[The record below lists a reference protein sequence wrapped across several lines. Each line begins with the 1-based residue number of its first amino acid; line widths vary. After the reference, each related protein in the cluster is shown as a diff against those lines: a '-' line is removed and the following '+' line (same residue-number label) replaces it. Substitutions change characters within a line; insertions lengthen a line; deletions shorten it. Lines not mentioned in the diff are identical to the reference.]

1 MTERPKTKEDVLR
14 IVRDREIEF
23 VYFQYVEMYGKPCAK
38 LVPAQALEEIWED
51 GAGAAGFA
59 AGEIGQ
65 GPHDPDLMAFPDP
78 TTFIQ
83 FPWQPE
89 VGLLTCN
96 VYVEGEA
103 WPYDPRLILQ
113 NMLDK
118 ARQRGFIFNIG
129 FEPEFQLLEADPHNL
144 TQPRRADPYDV
155 MQRPC
160 YDVKGLT
167 RQYEYIRELSRCL
180 NELGWSN
187 YALDHEDAN
196 GQFEGNIAFSDALT
210 TADRCVVYKYMADT
224 IAREHGM
231 TATFMPK
238 PFADQTGNGLHLTFS
253 LWDEKNQKN
262 LFESSDDPRG
272 LGLSQL
278 AYHFIGG
285 LIDHAQAYIGL
296 TAPTVNSYKR
306 LRRGTPELRT
316 WVPVNV
322 TYGGNNRTQML
333 RVGGPGR
340 VEDRTPDGSCNP
352 YLAMTAILAAGLD
365 GIDRELDPGDPNHD
379 NLYDIPEEELKRRGI
394 EFLPGNLF
402 EAINNLEQDEVMRA
416 ALGRGRNEDYLDY
429 YCRVK
434 RAEWDGYHRQ
444 VSEWELQ
451 HQLHFP

>member
-1 MTERPKTKEDVLR
+1 MTEQPKTKEDVLR
-14 IVRDREIEF
+14 IVKDRGIEF

-38 LVPAQALEEIWED
+38 LVPALALAELWDE

-65 GPHDPDLMAFPDP
+65 GPHDPDLVAYPDP
-78 TTFIQ
+78 QTFIQ
-83 FPWQPE
+83 LPWQPE
-89 VGLLTCN
+89 VGLITCD
-96 VYVEGEA
+96 VYVEDEP
-103 WPYDPRLILQ
+103 WPYDPRLILRNVLEQ
-113 NMLDK
+113 
-118 ARQRGFIFNIG
+118 ARQRGYIFNIG
-129 FEPEFQLLEADPHNL
+129 FEPEFQLLEADPENIAR
-144 TQPRRADPYDV
+144 PRRADPYDV
-155 MQRPC
+155 LQRPC

-167 RQYEYIRELSRCL
+167 RQYNYIRDLSRAL

-253 LWDEKNQKN
+253 LWDEKNEKN
-262 LFESSDDPRG
+262 LFESKDDPRG

-278 AYHFIGG
+278 AYQFIGG

-379 NLYDIPEEELKRRGI
+379 NLYEIPEEELKRRGI

>member
-1 MTERPKTKEDVLR
+1 MTDKPQTKEDVLK
-14 IVRDREIEF
+14 IVKDREIEF

-38 LVPAQALEEIWED
+38 LVPASALSEIWED

-65 GPHDPDLMAFPDP
+65 GPADPDLMAFPDP

-83 FPWQPE
+83 LPWQPE
-89 VGLLTCN
+89 VGMLTCN
-96 VYVEGEA
+96 VYVEGEP

-113 NMLDK
+113 NVLER
-118 ARQRGFIFNIG
+118 ARAMGYTFNVG
-129 FEPEFQLLEADPHNL
+129 FEPEFQLLEADPENIHA
-144 TQPRRADPYDV
+144 PRRADPYDV
-155 MQRPC
+155 MLRPC
-160 YDVKGLT
+160 YDVKGIT
-167 RQYEYIRELSRCL
+167 RQYEYIRDLSRCL
-180 NELGWSN
+180 NDLGWSN

-196 GQFEGNIAFSDALT
+196 GQFEGNIQFSDALT

-224 IAREHGM
+224 VAREHGM

-238 PFADQTGNGLHLTFS
+238 PFVDQTGNGLHLTFS
-253 LWDEKNQKN
+253 LWDEKNEKN
-262 LFESSDDPRG
+262 LFESDNDPRG

-278 AYHFIGG
+278 AYHFMGG
-285 LIDHAQAYIGL
+285 LLDHAQAYIGL

-306 LRRGTPELRT
+306 LRRGTPERRT

-352 YLAMTAILAAGLD
+352 YLAMAALLACGLD
-365 GIDRELDPGDPNHD
+365 GVERELDPGEPNRD
-379 NLYDIPEEELKRRGI
+379 NLYEVPEDELRRRGI
-394 EFLPGNLF
+394 GFLPRNLF
-402 EAINNLEQDEVMRA
+402 EAINNLEHDEVLRK
-416 ALGRGRNEDYLDY
+416 ALGRGRDEDYLDY

-434 RAEWDGYHRQ
+434 HAEWDSYHEQ
-444 VSEWELQ
+444 VSLWELEN
-451 HQLHFP
+451 QLHFP

>member
-1 MTERPKTKEDVLR
+1 MTDKPQTKEDVLR
-14 IVRDREIEF
+14 IVKDREIEF

-38 LVPAQALEEIWED
+38 LVPASALSEIWDD

-65 GPHDPDLMAFPDP
+65 GPADPDLMAFPDP

-83 FPWQPE
+83 LPWQPE
-89 VGLLTCN
+89 VGMLTCN
-96 VYVEGEA
+96 VYVEGEP

-113 NMLDK
+113 NVLK
-118 ARQRGFIFNIG
+118 RARAMGYTFNVG
-129 FEPEFQLLEADPHNL
+129 FEPEFQLLEADAENIHL
-144 TQPRRADPYDV
+144 PRRADPYDV
-155 MQRPC
+155 MRRPC
-160 YDVKGLT
+160 YDVKGIT
-167 RQYEYIRELSRCL
+167 RQYEYIRDLSRCL
-180 NELGWSN
+180 NDLGWSN

-196 GQFEGNIAFSDALT
+196 GQFEGNIQFSDALT

-224 IAREHGM
+224 VAREHGM

-238 PFADQTGNGLHLTFS
+238 PFVDQTGNGLHLTFS
-253 LWDEKNQKN
+253 LWDEKNEKN
-262 LFESSDDPRG
+262 LFESDNDPRG

-278 AYHFIGG
+278 AYHFMGG
-285 LIDHAQAYIGL
+285 LLDHAQAYIGL

-306 LRRGTPELRT
+306 LRRGTPERRT

-352 YLAMTAILAAGLD
+352 YLAMAALLACGLD
-365 GIDRELDPGDPNHD
+365 GVERELDPGEPNRD
-379 NLYDIPEEELKRRGI
+379 NLYEVPEDELRRRGI
-394 EFLPGNLF
+394 GFLPRNLF
-402 EAINNLEQDEVMRA
+402 EAINNLEHDEVLRK
-416 ALGRGRNEDYLDY
+416 ALGRGRDEDYLDY

-434 RAEWDGYHRQ
+434 HAEWDSYHEQ
-444 VSEWELQ
+444 VSSWELEN
-451 HQLHFP
+451 QLHFP

>member
-1 MTERPKTKEDVLR
+1 MTDKPQTKEDVLR
-14 IVRDREIEF
+14 IVKDREIEF

-38 LVPAQALEEIWED
+38 LVPASALSEIWDD

-83 FPWQPE
+83 LPWQPE
-89 VGLLTCN
+89 VGMLTCN
-96 VYVEGEA
+96 VYVEGEP
-103 WPYDPRLILQ
+103 WPYDPRLILR
-113 NMLDK
+113 NVL
-118 ARQRGFIFNIG
+118 ARARAMGYTFNVG
-129 FEPEFQLLEADPHNL
+129 FEPEFQLLEADAENIHV
-144 TQPRRADPYDV
+144 PRRADPYDV
-155 MQRPC
+155 MRRPC
-160 YDVKGLT
+160 YDVKGIT
-167 RQYEYIRELSRCL
+167 RQYEYIRDLSRCL
-180 NELGWSN
+180 NALGWSN

-196 GQFEGNIAFSDALT
+196 GQFEGNIQFSDALT

-224 IAREHGM
+224 VAREHGM

-238 PFADQTGNGLHLTFS
+238 PFVDQTGNGLHLTFS
-253 LWDEKNQKN
+253 LWDEKNETN
-262 LFESSDDPRG
+262 LFESDNDPRG

-278 AYHFIGG
+278 AYHFMGG
-285 LIDHAQAYIGL
+285 LLDHAQAYIGV

-306 LRRGTPELRT
+306 LRRGTPERRT

-352 YLAMTAILAAGLD
+352 YLAMAALLACGLD
-365 GIDRELDPGDPNHD
+365 GVERELDPGEPNRD
-379 NLYDIPEEELKRRGI
+379 NLYEVPEDELRQRGI
-394 EFLPGNLF
+394 GFLPGNLF
-402 EAINNLEQDEVMRA
+402 EAINHLEQDDVLRQ
-416 ALGRGRNEDYLDY
+416 ALGRARNEDYLDY

-434 RAEWDGYHRQ
+434 HAEWDSYHQQ
-444 VSEWELQ
+444 VSAWELQ
-451 HQLHFP
+451 NQLHFP